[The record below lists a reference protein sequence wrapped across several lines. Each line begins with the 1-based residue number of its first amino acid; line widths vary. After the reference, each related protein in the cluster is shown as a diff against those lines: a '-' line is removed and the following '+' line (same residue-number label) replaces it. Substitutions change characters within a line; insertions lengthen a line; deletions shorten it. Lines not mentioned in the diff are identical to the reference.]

1 MANHQE
7 VELKLQVI
15 EADQWPEILQWD
27 VFRDANIPGSA
38 KRECLEARYYDTV
51 DGKLRQAGL
60 AYRIRRENEKW
71 VATIKGGGS
80 SEGGLHSRLEL
91 NELVAG
97 PEPDLNVFSG
107 HDLVQQALIP
117 DPLYA
122 LLITRFTRDVLVID
136 SHGSIIEVAA
146 DCGEIIAGDKQAPI
160 LEIELELKSGNAAA
174 LLLAGAKLAE
184 RFALVLEPRSKFA
197 RGLMLAGQAV
207 SEEQTEADDSLI
219 GHIYRLLGLLHDQWE
234 NGLNE
239 PSNQQLAILLKLQ
252 QGMAVNEVYAGFEHN
267 VTDWIVA
274 LEQNRPADFKQAI
287 PLLLKIWAAALQAD
301 AY

>member
-7 VELKLQVI
+7 IELKLQVI
-15 EADQWPEILQWD
+15 EADKWPEILQWD
-27 VFRDANIPGSA
+27 VFGDAKIPGSA
-38 KRECLEARYYDTV
+38 KQECLEARYYDTV

-80 SEGGLHSRLEL
+80 SEGGLHSRLEV
-91 NELVAG
+91 NELVGG
-97 PEPDLNVFSG
+97 PEPDLSVFSG
-107 HDLVQQALIP
+107 HGILQQALTP
-117 DPLYA
+117 DPLHA
-122 LLITRFTRDVLVID
+122 LLITRFTRDMLVID
-136 SHGSIIEVAA
+136 SHGSSIEVAA
-146 DCGEIIAGDKQAPI
+146 DRGEIIAGDKQSAI
-160 LEIELELKSGNAAA
+160 SEIELELKTGSTAE

-219 GHIYRLLGLLHDQWE
+219 GRVYILLSLLHDQWE
-234 NGLNE
+234 SGLHEQN
-239 PSNQQLAILLKLQ
+239 SQQLAVLLELQ
-252 QGMAVNEVYAGFEHN
+252 QALAVSEVYAGFQHKIAG
-267 VTDWIVA
+267 WIHA
-274 LEQNRPADFKQAI
+274 LQQNKPSDFKQAI

-301 AY
+301 AS

>member
-1 MANHQE
+1 VANHQE
-7 VELKLQVI
+7 VELKLQVV

-27 VFRDANIPGSA
+27 VFCDVNIPGSA

-80 SEGGLHSRLEL
+80 SEGGLHSRLEV

-97 PEPDLNVFSG
+97 PEPDLSVFSG

-122 LLITRFTRDVLVID
+122 LLITRFTRDVFVID
-136 SHGSIIEVAA
+136 SHGSTIEVAA
-146 DCGEIIAGDKQAPI
+146 DRGEIISGDRQAPI
-160 LEIELELKSGNAAA
+160 LEIELELKSGNAAE

-197 RGLMLAGQAV
+197 RGLMLAGQVV
-207 SEEQTEADDSLI
+207 SEQQAQSDDGVI
-219 GHIYRLLGLLHDQWE
+219 GPIYRLLGLLHDQWE
-234 NGLNE
+234 NGLVE
-239 PSNQQLAILLKLQ
+239 SSSQQRAVLLKLQ
-252 QGMAVNEVYAGFEHN
+252 QGMAVSAVYAGFQHN
-267 VTDWIVA
+267 ITDWMYA
-274 LEQNRPADFKQAI
+274 LEQNRPADFKQTI

-301 AY
+301 AA

>member
-7 VELKLQVI
+7 IELKLQVI
-15 EADQWPEILQWD
+15 EADKWPEILEWD

-38 KRECLEARYYDTV
+38 KQECLEARYYDTV

-80 SEGGLHSRLEL
+80 SEGGLHSRLEV
-91 NELVAG
+91 NEVVGG
-97 PEPDLNVFSG
+97 PEPDLSVFSR
-107 HDLVQQALIP
+107 HDLLQQALIP
-117 DPLYA
+117 DSLHA
-122 LLITRFTRDVLVID
+122 LLITRFTRNVIVID
-136 SHGSIIEVAA
+136 SQGSSIEVAA
-146 DCGEIIAGDKQAPI
+146 DRGEIIAGDKQSAI
-160 LEIELELKSGNAAA
+160 SEIELELKTGNTAE

-207 SEEQTEADDSLI
+207 SEEQTQVDDTLI
-219 GHIYRLLGLLHDQWE
+219 GHVYTLLGLLHAQWE
-234 NGLNE
+234 NGLDEQN
-239 PSNQQLAILLKLQ
+239 SQLAILLELQ
-252 QGMAVNEVYAGFEHN
+252 QGMAVSEVYAGFQHN
-267 VTDWIVA
+267 ITDWIHA
-274 LEQNRPADFKQAI
+274 LEQNRPSDFKQAI

-301 AY
+301 AS